1 MSGYV
6 DTAPRHSSISCIIDK
21 DGDCQLDGM
30 DAFHLL
36 VTEEPGL
43 VSELNAR
50 IIAIM
55 GDIRANSTKTLELN
69 ADFLS
74 EKLDGL
80 RIIGVTAL
88 QLLGEFFRSYWE
100 DFQDQSDLNLVMHS
114 SSFSLLWEYLYFG
127 PSDGPVDISR
137 FLGARHR
144 IVRRM
149 VETKP
154 VWQNDSLASFLF
166 NMNRD
171 LKYAVEEKSILDS
184 LCQEHLLFETLEE
197 AIDRQPEPLQ
207 QKEFWRRVI
216 YAWTGDEYDIIHLA
230 CHLYPQANS
239 LQSYL
244 KITVDEE
251 HVKLPLENLLAAS
264 RDNRFHCKP
273 LVFLNACKT
282 VDSAQLLKY
291 TGFPRTLMRMGAS
304 AVLCTTCDIP
314 DLFAKEF
321 ARVFYEKLFTLDL
334 IHRRS
339 PTLGEALLAAR
350 RYFLETYNN
359 PLGFAYV
366 LYSHDDDL
374 SMNWEVL

>member
-6 DTAPRHSSISCIIDK
+6 STAPRHSSISCIIDK
-21 DGDCQLDGM
+21 DGVCQLDGM
-30 DAFHLL
+30 DAFRL
-36 VTEEPGL
+36 PGSADSGL

-50 IIAIM
+50 IITIM
-55 GDIRANSTKTLELN
+55 GDIRANSTKTLRLE

-74 EKLDGL
+74 ENLDKL
-80 RIIGVTAL
+80 RITGGAAL
-88 QLLGEFFRSYWE
+88 QLLGELFRSYWG

-127 PSDGPVDISR
+127 PSDGPVDVSR

-154 VWQNDSLASFLF
+154 VGQNEPLASFLF
-166 NMNRD
+166 NMNGD
-171 LKYAVEEKSILDS
+171 LRYANEEKSILDS
-184 LCQEHLLFETLEE
+184 LCQKHLLFETLEE
-197 AIDRQPEPLQ
+197 AIDRQSEQLQ

-244 KITVDEE
+244 KITVDKE

-264 RDNRFHCKP
+264 QDNRFHCKP

-291 TGFPRTLMRMGAS
+291 TGFPRTLMKMGAS

-321 ARVFYEKLFTLDL
+321 ARVSTKNCLTW
-334 IHRRS
+334 IRPITTTSR
-339 PTLGEALLAAR
+339 
-350 RYFLETYNN
+350 
-359 PLGFAYV
+359 
-366 LYSHDDDL
+366 
-374 SMNWEVL
+374 